1 VRTEYTRNLKELLN
15 AYGTNPDFSLVVFTL
30 DETTYGRELAPL
42 AGHYPAMRIGPPWWF
57 FDSIEGM
64 KRYRRQITETAGF
77 YNTAGFNDDTRAFL
91 SIPARH
97 DLARRLD
104 ANYVA
109 TLVARHQIDLDEA
122 HEIMQALA
130 VGLVRDTYNLGT
142 PDRD

>member
-1 VRTEYTRNLKELLN
+1 
-15 AYGTNPDFSLVVFTL
+15 
-30 DETTYGRELAPL
+30 
-42 AGHYPAMRIGPPWWF
+42 
-57 FDSIEGM
+57 
-64 KRYRRQITETAGF
+64 
-77 YNTAGFNDDTRAFL
+77 L